1 MGLLSHTE
9 IKTMKT
15 ACNVCG
21 SFSFE
26 EQRVDDIYENPDGQ
40 RFVVENIPATVC
52 TVCGERTLSLATA
65 RHIFALLDT
74 TQETHKTIPVLA
86 FAA

>member
-1 MGLLSHTE
+1 
-9 IKTMKT
+9 MKT
-15 ACNVCG
+15 TCNVCG
-21 SFSFE
+21 SSSFE
-26 EQRVDDIYENPDGQ
+26 EQKVDDIYENPDGR

-65 RHIFALLDT
+65 RHIFSLLDT
-74 TQETHKTIPVLA
+74 AQEVTKTIPVLE